1 MTGLCDTKNKKFYNS
16 LCVLS
21 FMLIL
26 HVYERNIPLA
36 LTDKGNFI
44 AEMRIPDSV
53 DSFSFGRNP
62 GTKSFLL
69 EIMERKY
76 SFIEEKQG
84 EFQKTE
90 KGGYVYIDYSRLRK
104 NELFHRAFV
113 RVKIF
118 FLGESESP
126 LAAKER
132 FGLKPGDKVVFKSDD
147 RKLELVFEVVRIA

>member
-1 MTGLCDTKNKKFYNS
+1 
-16 LCVLS
+16 
-21 FMLIL
+21 MLIL
-26 HVYERNIPLA
+26 HVYERNLPLA
-36 LTDKGNFI
+36 LANKGNFV

-62 GTKSFLL
+62 GTKSFLP

-76 SFIEEKQG
+76 YFIEEKQG
-84 EFQKTE
+84 EFQRTE
-90 KGGYVYIDYSRLRK
+90 RGGYVYIDYSRLRK
-104 NELFHRAFV
+104 NEFHRAFV

-132 FGLKPGDKVVFKSDD
+132 FGLKSGDKIVFKSDD
-147 RKLELVFEVVRIA
+147 RKLELVFEIVRIA